1 MKEKLVDYQDVMKS
15 LQEYIE
21 VIKEGERQHQK
32 QIKENERLL
41 KELIKENDRQLK
53 ERIKETDRQVEENDR
68 LLKEQIKEN
77 DRQLKEL
84 IKENDRQLKERI
96 KETDRQVEENHKLLN
111 KIAKENEKLNNIV
124 GGIGNSNG
132 FYAEDVFYSSFAKTR
147 TIKNMM
153 FDCIY
158 RNLGCRKNGLEDE
171 FDIVCLNTSVAVIIE
186 TKYNYHPNDVASV
199 LRKVDN
205 FRMLYPQYKDYNIF
219 GGIAGLS
226 IRKETIDVAR
236 QLGLFVFTQE
246 GNDIK
251 ILNDQVKEL
260 SYN

>member
-1 MKEKLVDYQDVMKS
+1 M
-15 LQEYIE
+15 
-21 VIKEGERQHQK
+21 
-32 QIKENERLL
+32 
-41 KELIKENDRQLK
+41 KENDQQLK
-53 ERIKETDRQVEENDR
+53 ERIKETDRQVEETDR

-77 DRQLKEL
+77 DQQLKEL
-84 IKENDRQLKERI
+84 IKENDQQLKERI

>member
-1 MKEKLVDYQDVMKS
+1 MKEKLVDYQDVMNS

-32 QIKENERLL
+32 QIKENDRLL
-41 KELIKENDRQLK
+41 KELIKENDRLLK
-53 ERIKETDRQVEENDR
+53 ERIKETDRQVE
-68 LLKEQIKEN
+68 
-77 DRQLKEL
+77 
-84 IKENDRQLKERI
+84 ENDRQLKERI

-205 FRMLYPQYKDYNIF
+205 FRILYPQYKDYNIF

-251 ILNDQVKEL
+251 ILNDQVKEI